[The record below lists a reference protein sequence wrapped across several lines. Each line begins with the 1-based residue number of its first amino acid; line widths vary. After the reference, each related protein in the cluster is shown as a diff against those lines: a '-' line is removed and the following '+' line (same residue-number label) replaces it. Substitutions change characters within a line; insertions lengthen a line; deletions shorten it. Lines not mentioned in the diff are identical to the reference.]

1 MRQAGAARAYTLG
14 AMTRRIPLK
23 RLSAATAFAA
33 VVLGLPGTALAHGD
47 VRDSSPSAGTIVTK
61 PPQEVVVILA
71 EPASDGSTVVVTDGC
86 EREVS
91 GKVDT
96 RRNILQTPIEGGVPG
111 RWMVSVRSISAVD
124 GHVIKEAFTFRV
136 DGKKD
141 CAADEDDDVEPDDDT
156 DVSPDTSS
164 RAPIDN
170 PDSGGTSFPVVPFAL
185 GTVAVIAVALAVRQP
200 WNKS

>member
-1 MRQAGAARAYTLG
+1 MRQVGGTGAYTLG

-23 RLSAATAFAA
+23 RLSAATALAA
-33 VVLGLPGTALAHGD
+33 VVLGLSGTALAHGD
-47 VRDSSPSAGTIVTK
+47 VRDSSPAAGTVVTK
-61 PPQEVVVILA
+61 PPREVVVILA
-71 EPASDGSTVVVTDGC
+71 EPASDGSTLVVTDGC

-96 RRNILQTPIEGGVPG
+96 RRDILQTPIEGGAPG
-111 RWMVSVRSISAVD
+111 RWTVSVRSISAVD
-124 GHVIKEAFTFRV
+124 GHAIREAFTFRV

-141 CAADEDDDVEPDDDT
+141 CSADEDDDVEPDDT

-170 PDSGGTSFPVVPFAL
+170 PDSEGTSFPVVPFAL
-185 GTVAVIAVALAVRQP
+185 GTVAVIAVALAVRRP
-200 WNKS
+200 WNKP